1 MPASKEIDGSES
13 VLAFYGAE
21 LRYKREQAGLTLKEV
36 VKDCYFSVS
45 YLSEI
50 ERGYRRM
57 PRELAPHVDRVLGTD
72 GFFARR
78 CDDVR
83 RSRGGGYAHYFE
95 RALEAEERAT
105 GIEEWYPGLVPGLLQ
120 TAPYARAMVLGA
132 HPLSTE
138 EEVEEKVSARLK
150 RAQLL
155 EVDHKNP
162 AFWMVLHESVLSQ
175 PLLPL
180 DEMAEQLNHIA
191 ELGRRR
197 RIVPQILPCNS
208 GPHPLMM
215 GSVKAMRFRDE
226 PPLIYIESAYSG
238 DTIDDPEIVDQYL
251 KAYDLVRA
259 AALPPAASLSMIQA
273 TAEDFRNGKQ
283 RN

>member
-1 MPASKEIDGSES
+1 MPVSNEIDGSES

-21 LRYKREQAGLTLKEV
+21 LRYKREQAGLTLKDV

-57 PRELAPHVDRVLGTD
+57 PRKLALHVDRVLGTD
-72 GFFARR
+72 GFFTRR

-83 RSRGGGYAHYFE
+83 RSRRGGHAHYFE
-95 RALEAEERAT
+95 RALEAEGKAT
-105 GIEEWYPGLVPGLLQ
+105 GMEEWYPGLVPGLLQ
-120 TAPYARAMVLGA
+120 TASYARALVLGVN
-132 HPLSTE
+132 PLSTE
-138 EEVEEKVSARLK
+138 EEVEEKVSARLD
-150 RAQLL
+150 RAQLF
-155 EVDHKNP
+155 EADHKVP
-162 AFWMVLHESVLSQ
+162 AYWMILHESVLNH

-180 DEMAEQLNHIA
+180 GEMAEQLNHIA

-197 RIVPQILPCNS
+197 RVVTQILPCNS
-208 GPHPLMM
+208 APHPLMM
-215 GSVKAMRFRDE
+215 GSVKTMRFRDE

-259 AALPPAASLSMIQA
+259 AALPPAASLEMIQA